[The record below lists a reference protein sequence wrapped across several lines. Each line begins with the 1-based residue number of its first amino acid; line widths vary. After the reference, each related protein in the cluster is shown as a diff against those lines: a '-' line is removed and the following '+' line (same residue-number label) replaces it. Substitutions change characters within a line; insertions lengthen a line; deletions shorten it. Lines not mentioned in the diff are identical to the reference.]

1 MDIVA
6 GYKDAKT
13 FHDTGNPP
21 YFNAIVGRVANRIKE
36 GKFSL
41 TDDDDDDE
49 NGYSIFVNNE
59 PNSLHGGKI
68 GFSHKV
74 WDAQLINDGSAIE
87 FSLLSPDG
95 DQGFPGSIIIT
106 ATYSLRPSFS
116 SSGVILQL
124 DMNARLILPEEK
136 EENEKETP
144 INLANHSYFN
154 LGDSKNGILD
164 HRLKLESDSY
174 TPVDETMIPTRQVQ
188 SLDSDIVMDFREERT
203 LRDALD
209 EYGVIKMNLTE
220 QESDENLTKRK
231 FSSISIPYGID
242 HNYIVRN
249 QPGTSLPKVGSVTF
263 GRRNLSVYSDAPGVQ
278 IYTANYLGDSE
289 NSSSERVCK
298 ETYGPWNAICLETQ
312 HFPDSICN
320 TDSSNT
326 TTSSS
331 LLSGDKE
338 FWAGKC
344 PLLTRTKPTYKH
356 TVVYRLE
363 MDHPN
368 TESAYNGSD
377 TEGKKFASIEDMWND
392 QDLSTWYTRAS
403 DWYEE
408 NCSTTIDG
416 VLGGI
421 GHISDVDLNG
431 SRDFLLKILKL
442 SPLKDSKSKD
452 DGKTL
457 ACECGAGIGRV
468 TKGLLLDFAD
478 RCDLVESSSRLLSAA
493 PDHVG
498 DNQSHKCRF
507 FCSVLQDWQPE
518 VNKYSI
524 IWIQWTLC
532 YLTDYD
538 IVQFLIR
545 CSKSLVDS
553 GWIILKEN
561 TCADEAFVVD
571 VADASITRSLEYWL
585 DLIAKSGLQLK
596 HMTTQDDFPDDI
608 YPVPMLALQR

>member
-1 MDIVA
+1 VDIVA

-124 DMNARLILPEEK
+124 DMIAKLILPEEK

-392 QDLSTWYTRAS
+392 QNLSTWYTRAS

>member
-1 MDIVA
+1 
-6 GYKDAKT
+6 
-13 FHDTGNPP
+13 
-21 YFNAIVGRVANRIKE
+21 
-36 GKFSL
+36 
-41 TDDDDDDE
+41 
-49 NGYSIFVNNE
+49 
-59 PNSLHGGKI
+59 
-68 GFSHKV
+68 
-74 WDAQLINDGSAIE
+74 
-87 FSLLSPDG
+87 
-95 DQGFPGSIIIT
+95 
-106 ATYSLRPSFS
+106 
-116 SSGVILQL
+116 
-124 DMNARLILPEEK
+124 
-136 EENEKETP
+136 
-144 INLANHSYFN
+144 
-154 LGDSKNGILD
+154 
-164 HRLKLESDSY
+164 
-174 TPVDETMIPTRQVQ
+174 
-188 SLDSDIVMDFREERT
+188 
-203 LRDALD
+203 
-209 EYGVIKMNLTE
+209 
-220 QESDENLTKRK
+220 
-231 FSSISIPYGID
+231 
-242 HNYIVRN
+242 
-249 QPGTSLPKVGSVTF
+249 
-263 GRRNLSVYSDAPGVQ
+263 
-278 IYTANYLGDSE
+278 
-289 NSSSERVCK
+289 
-298 ETYGPWNAICLETQ
+298 
-312 HFPDSICN
+312 
-320 TDSSNT
+320 
-326 TTSSS
+326 
-331 LLSGDKE
+331 
-338 FWAGKC
+338 
-344 PLLTRTKPTYKH
+344 
-356 TVVYRLE
+356 

>member
-392 QDLSTWYTRAS
+392 QNLSTWYTRAS

>member
-1 MDIVA
+1 VDIVA

-392 QDLSTWYTRAS
+392 QNLSTWYTRAS

>member
-1 MDIVA
+1 VDIVA

-124 DMNARLILPEEK
+124 DMIAKLILPEEK

>member
-1 MDIVA
+1 VDIVA

-220 QESDENLTKRK
+220 QESDENLTKRN

-331 LLSGDKE
+331 LLSGDQE

-392 QDLSTWYTRAS
+392 QNLSTWYTRAS

-585 DLIAKSGLQLK
+585 DLIAKSGL
-596 HMTTQDDFPDDI
+596 
-608 YPVPMLALQR
+608 